1 MKNITMNKIKIF
13 AAVVVAMFASASL
26 FAQDVNTV
34 KAKYNEAAAKISAK
48 DFNAAITLLD
58 EAVNLGL
65 ETEGA
70 EETVDA
76 AQKLLPVCYF
86 QSGLGLAKAKQL
98 DAALEKFTKAAE
110 LGELYGDAKSA
121 RNANTMIAR
130 VYTMKGADAFNS
142 KDFATAASIF
152 ANGYAANPNDTK
164 LALNLAMSYCEMG
177 DLVKGGEVYK
187 QILSLTHSKY
197 DADKA
202 TAKEKFTNY
211 LLAAASTNAT
221 ESKFDEAL
229 VYTNEIIALDS
240 LSAVG
245 NKLLVQLYNSKQD
258 YAKVAELAGNAAA
271 LQATPE
277 EQSDLYYMQGAAL
290 SNSDKLPEAIEAY
303 KKVTAGNNVA
313 NAAEQIK
320 ALQAVIASK
329 K

>member
-1 MKNITMNKIKIF
+1 MNKIKLF
-13 AAVVVAMFASASL
+13 ATLAVALFASATLS
-26 FAQDVNTV
+26 AQDVASVT
-34 KAKYNEAAAKISAK
+34 AQYNEAVQKVQAK
-48 DFNAAITLLD
+48 DYNAAITILD
-58 EAVNLGL
+58 ETINMGL

-70 EETVDA
+70 EETVDL
-76 AQKLLPVCYF
+76 AQKLLPACYF
-86 QSGLGLAKAKQL
+86 QSGLGLVKAGKL
-98 DAALEKFTKAAE
+98 DESLERFTKAAQT
-110 LGELYGDAKSA
+110 GELYGDTKNM

-130 VYTMKGADAFNS
+130 VYTMKGADAFNN
-142 KDFATAASIF
+142 KDYATAASIF
-152 ANGYAANPNDTK
+152 ANGYAANPTDTK

-177 DLVKGGEVYK
+177 DLTKGGEVYK
-187 QILSLTHSKY
+187 QILGLTHSKY

-202 TAKEKFTNY
+202 KAKESYTNY
-211 LLAAASTNAT
+211 LLVAASNNAA

-229 VYTNEIIALDS
+229 VYTGEIIAMDS

-245 NKLLVQLYNSKQD
+245 NKLMVQLYNSKKD
-258 YAKVAELAGNAAA
+258 YAKVGELGGAAAA

-290 SNSDKLPEAIEAY
+290 SNTDKLTEAIEAY

>member
-1 MKNITMNKIKIF
+1 MNKLKFF
-13 AAVVVAMFASASL
+13 ATLAVALFASATLS
-26 FAQDVNTV
+26 AQDVASVT
-34 KAKYNEAAAKISAK
+34 AKYNEAVQKVQAK
-48 DFNAAITLLD
+48 DYNAAITILN
-58 EAVNLGL
+58 EAIDMGL

-70 EETVDA
+70 EATVDL
-76 AQKLLPVCYF
+76 AQKLLPACYF
-86 QSGLGLAKAKQL
+86 QSGLGLAKAGKL
-98 DAALEKFTKAAE
+98 DEALERFNKAAQT
-110 LGELYGDAKSA
+110 GELYGDTKSM

-130 VYTMKGADAFNS
+130 VYTMKGADAFNN
-142 KDFATAASIF
+142 KDYATAASIF

-164 LALNLAMSYCEMG
+164 LGLNLAMSYCEMG
-177 DLVKGGEVYK
+177 DLAKGGEVYK
-187 QILSLTHSKY
+187 QIMALTHSKY

-202 TAKEKFTNY
+202 TAKTSYTNY
-211 LLAAASTNAT
+211 LLAAASTKAT

-229 VYTNEIIALDS
+229 VYTQEIIAMDS

-245 NKLLVQLYNSKQD
+245 NKLMVQLYNSKQD
-258 YAKVAELAGNAAA
+258 YAKVGELGGMAAE

-277 EQSDLYYMQGAAL
+277 EKSDLYYMQGAAL
-290 SNSDKLPEAIEAY
+290 SNTDKLTEAIEAY

>member
-1 MKNITMNKIKIF
+1 MNKIKLF
-13 AAVVVAMFASASL
+13 ATLAVALFASATLS
-26 FAQDVNTV
+26 AQDVASVT
-34 KAKYNEAAAKISAK
+34 AKYNEAVQKVQAK
-48 DFNAAITLLD
+48 DYNAAITILD
-58 EAVNLGL
+58 ETINMGL

-70 EETVDA
+70 EETVDL
-76 AQKLLPVCYF
+76 AQKLLPACYF
-86 QSGLGLAKAKQL
+86 QSGLGLVKAGKL
-98 DAALEKFTKAAE
+98 DESLERFNKAAQT
-110 LGELYGDAKSA
+110 GELYGDTKSM

-130 VYTMKGADAFNS
+130 VYTMKGADAFNN
-142 KDFATAASIF
+142 KDYATAASIF
-152 ANGYAANPNDTK
+152 ANGYAANPTDTK

-177 DLVKGGEVYK
+177 DLTKGGEVYK
-187 QILSLTHSKY
+187 QILGLTHSKY

-202 TAKEKFTNY
+202 KAKESFTNY
-211 LLAAASTNAT
+211 LLVAASNNAA

-229 VYTNEIIALDS
+229 VYTDEIIAMDS

-245 NKLLVQLYNSKQD
+245 NKLMVQLYNSKKD
-258 YAKVAELAGNAAA
+258 YAKVGELGGNAAA

-290 SNSDKLPEAIEAY
+290 SNIDKLTEAIEAY

>member
-1 MKNITMNKIKIF
+1 
-13 AAVVVAMFASASL
+13 
-26 FAQDVNTV
+26 
-34 KAKYNEAAAKISAK
+34 
-48 DFNAAITLLD
+48 
-58 EAVNLGL
+58 
-65 ETEGA
+65 
-70 EETVDA
+70 
-76 AQKLLPVCYF
+76 
-86 QSGLGLAKAKQL
+86 
-98 DAALEKFTKAAE
+98 
-110 LGELYGDAKSA
+110 
-121 RNANTMIAR
+121 
-130 VYTMKGADAFNS
+130 
-142 KDFATAASIF
+142 
-152 ANGYAANPNDTK
+152 
-164 LALNLAMSYCEMG
+164 MSYCEMG
-177 DLVKGGEVYK
+177 DLTKGGEVYK

-290 SNSDKLPEAIEAY
+290 SNSDKLTEAIEAY

>member
-1 MKNITMNKIKIF
+1 MNKIKLF
-13 AAVVVAMFASASL
+13 ATLAVALFASATLS
-26 FAQDVNTV
+26 AQDVASVT
-34 KAKYNEAAAKISAK
+34 AKYNEAVQKVQAK
-48 DFNAAITLLD
+48 DYNAAITILD
-58 EAVNLGL
+58 ETINMGL

-70 EETVDA
+70 EETIDL
-76 AQKLLPVCYF
+76 AQKLLPACYF
-86 QSGLGLAKAKQL
+86 QSGLGLVKAGKL
-98 DAALEKFTKAAE
+98 DESLERFNKAAQM
-110 LGELYGDAKSA
+110 GELYGDTKNM

-130 VYTMKGADAFNS
+130 VYTMKGADAFNN
-142 KDFATAASIF
+142 KDYATAASIF

-177 DLVKGGEVYK
+177 DLIKGGEVYK
-187 QILSLTHSKY
+187 QIMGLTHSKY

-202 TAKEKFTNY
+202 KAKESFTNY
-211 LLAAASTNAT
+211 LLVAASNNAA

-229 VYTNEIIALDS
+229 VYTGEIIAMDS

-245 NKLLVQLYNSKQD
+245 NKLMVQLYNSKKD
-258 YAKVAELAGNAAA
+258 YAKVGELGGIAAA

-290 SNSDKLPEAIEAY
+290 SNTDKLTEAIEAY

>member
-1 MKNITMNKIKIF
+1 MNKIKLF
-13 AAVVVAMFASASL
+13 ATLAVALFASATLS
-26 FAQDVNTV
+26 AQDVASVT
-34 KAKYNEAAAKISAK
+34 AKYNEAVQKVQAK
-48 DFNAAITLLD
+48 DYNAAITILD
-58 EAVNLGL
+58 ETINMGL

-70 EETVDA
+70 EETVDL
-76 AQKLLPVCYF
+76 AQKLLPACYF
-86 QSGLGLAKAKQL
+86 QSGLGLVKAGKL
-98 DAALEKFTKAAE
+98 DESLERFNKAAQM
-110 LGELYGDAKSA
+110 GELYGDTKNM

-130 VYTMKGADAFNS
+130 VYTMKGADAFNN
-142 KDFATAASIF
+142 KDYATAASIF

-177 DLVKGGEVYK
+177 DLTKGGEVYK
-187 QILSLTHSKY
+187 QIMGLTHSKY

-202 TAKEKFTNY
+202 KAKESFTNY
-211 LLAAASTNAT
+211 LLIAASNNAA

-229 VYTNEIIALDS
+229 VYTNEIIAMDS

-245 NKLLVQLYNSKQD
+245 NKLMVQLYNSKQD
-258 YAKVAELAGNAAA
+258 YTKVGELGGVAAA

-290 SNSDKLPEAIEAY
+290 SNTDKLTEAIEAY

>member
-1 MKNITMNKIKIF
+1 MRIF
-13 AAVVVAMFASASL
+13 AALVVALFASATLS
-26 FAQDVNTV
+26 AQDINAV
-34 KAKYNEAAAKISAK
+34 KAKYNEAAAQIQAKAFDSAIK
-48 DFNAAITLLD
+48 LLN
-58 EAVNLGL
+58 EAVDMGL

-76 AQKLLPVCYF
+76 AQKLLPACYF
-86 QSGLGLAKAKQL
+86 QSGLGLAKSKQL
-98 DAALEKFTKAAE
+98 DSALEMFTKAAE

-142 KDFATAASIF
+142 KDYATAASIF

-187 QILSLTHSKY
+187 QIMSLTHSKY

-202 TAKEKFTNY
+202 TAKENYTNY

-229 VYTNEIIALDS
+229 VFTNEIIAMDS
-240 LSAVG
+240 LSATG
-245 NKLLVQLYNSKQD
+245 NKLLVQLYNSKKD
-258 YAKVAELAGNAAA
+258 YAKVAELVNVAAP

-277 EQSDLYYMQGAAL
+277 EQSDLYFMQGAAL
-290 SNSDKLPEAIEAY
+290 ANSDKWAEAVEAY
-303 KKVTAGNNVA
+303 KKVTAGANVA
-313 NAAEQIK
+313 AATAQITELQK
-320 ALQAVIASK
+320 AIAAK
-329 K
+329 AAQNK

>member
-1 MKNITMNKIKIF
+1 MNKIKLF
-13 AAVVVAMFASASL
+13 ATLAVALFASATLS
-26 FAQDVNTV
+26 AQDVASVT
-34 KAKYNEAAAKISAK
+34 AKYNEAVQKVQAK
-48 DFNAAITLLD
+48 DYNAAITILD
-58 EAVNLGL
+58 ETINMGL

-70 EETVDA
+70 EETVDL
-76 AQKLLPVCYF
+76 AQKLLPACYF
-86 QSGLGLAKAKQL
+86 QSGLGLVKAGKL
-98 DAALEKFTKAAE
+98 DESLERFNKAAQM
-110 LGELYGDAKSA
+110 GELYGDTKNM

-130 VYTMKGADAFNS
+130 VYTMKGADAFNN
-142 KDFATAASIF
+142 KDYATAASIF

-177 DLVKGGEVYK
+177 DLTKGGEVYK
-187 QILSLTHSKY
+187 QIMGLTHSKY
-197 DADKA
+197 DAD
-202 TAKEKFTNY
+202 TAKAKESFTNY
-211 LLAAASTNAT
+211 LLIAASNNAA

-229 VYTNEIIALDS
+229 VYTSEIIAMDS
-240 LSAVG
+240 LCAVG
-245 NKLLVQLYNSKQD
+245 NKLMVQLYNSKQD
-258 YAKVAELAGNAAA
+258 YAKVGELGGVAAA

-290 SNSDKLPEAIEAY
+290 SNTDKLTEAIEAY

>member
-1 MKNITMNKIKIF
+1 MNKIKLF
-13 AAVVVAMFASASL
+13 ATLAVALFASATLS
-26 FAQDVNTV
+26 AQDVASVT
-34 KAKYNEAAAKISAK
+34 AKYNEAVQKVQAK
-48 DFNAAITLLD
+48 DYNAAITILD
-58 EAVNLGL
+58 ETINMGL
-65 ETEGA
+65 DTEGA
-70 EETVDA
+70 EETVDL
-76 AQKLLPVCYF
+76 AQKLLPACYF
-86 QSGLGLAKAKQL
+86 QSGLALVKGGKL
-98 DAALEKFTKAAE
+98 DESLERFNKAAQM
-110 LGELYGDAKSA
+110 GELYGDTKNM

-130 VYTMKGADAFNS
+130 VYTMKGADAFNN
-142 KDFATAASIF
+142 KDYATAASIF

-177 DLVKGGEVYK
+177 DLTKGGEVYK
-187 QILSLTHSKY
+187 QIMALTHSKY

-202 TAKEKFTNY
+202 KAKESFTNY
-211 LLAAASTNAT
+211 LLIAASNNAA

-229 VYTNEIIALDS
+229 VYTGEIIAMDS
-240 LSAVG
+240 LSAVA
-245 NKLLVQLYNSKQD
+245 NKLMVQLYNSKQD
-258 YAKVAELAGNAAA
+258 YAKVGELGGVAAA

-290 SNSDKLPEAIEAY
+290 SNTDKLTEAIEAY

>member
-1 MKNITMNKIKIF
+1 MNKIKLF
-13 AAVVVAMFASASL
+13 ATLAVALFASATLS
-26 FAQDVNTV
+26 AQDVASVT
-34 KAKYNEAAAKISAK
+34 AKYNEAVQKVQAK
-48 DFNAAITLLD
+48 DYNAAITILD
-58 EAVNLGL
+58 ETINMGL

-70 EETVDA
+70 EETVDL
-76 AQKLLPVCYF
+76 AQKLLPACYF
-86 QSGLGLAKAKQL
+86 QSGLGLVKAGKL
-98 DAALEKFTKAAE
+98 DESLERFNKAAQT
-110 LGELYGDAKSA
+110 GELYGDTKNM

-130 VYTMKGADAFNS
+130 VYTMKGADAFNN

-152 ANGYAANPNDTK
+152 ANGYAANPTDTK
-164 LALNLAMSYCEMG
+164 LGLNLAMSYCEMG
-177 DLVKGGEVYK
+177 DLTKGGEVYK
-187 QILSLTHSKY
+187 QILGLTHSKY

-202 TAKEKFTNY
+202 KAKESFTNY
-211 LLAAASTNAT
+211 LLVAASNNAA

-229 VYTNEIIALDS
+229 VYTDEIIAMDS

-245 NKLLVQLYNSKQD
+245 NKLMVQLYNSKKD
-258 YAKVAELAGNAAA
+258 YAKVGELGGNAAA

-290 SNSDKLPEAIEAY
+290 SNIDKLTEAIEAY

>member
-1 MKNITMNKIKIF
+1 MNKIKLF
-13 AAVVVAMFASASL
+13 ATLAVALFASATLS
-26 FAQDVNTV
+26 AQDVASVT
-34 KAKYNEAAAKISAK
+34 AKYNEAVQKVQAK
-48 DFNAAITLLD
+48 DYNAAITILD
-58 EAVNLGL
+58 ETINMGL

-70 EETVDA
+70 EETVDL
-76 AQKLLPVCYF
+76 AQKLLPACYF
-86 QSGLGLAKAKQL
+86 QSGLGLVKAGKL
-98 DAALEKFTKAAE
+98 DESLERFNKAAQM
-110 LGELYGDAKSA
+110 GELYGDTKNM

-130 VYTMKGADAFNS
+130 VYTMKGADAFNN
-142 KDFATAASIF
+142 KDYATAASIF

-177 DLVKGGEVYK
+177 DLTKGGEVYK
-187 QILSLTHSKY
+187 QIMGLTHSKY

-202 TAKEKFTNY
+202 KAKESFTNY
-211 LLAAASTNAT
+211 LLIAASNNAA

-229 VYTNEIIALDS
+229 VYTNEIIAMDS

-245 NKLLVQLYNSKQD
+245 NKLMVQLYNSKQD
-258 YAKVAELAGNAAA
+258 YAKVGELGGVAAA

-290 SNSDKLPEAIEAY
+290 SNTDKLTEAIEAY

>member
-1 MKNITMNKIKIF
+1 MNKIKLF
-13 AAVVVAMFASASL
+13 ATLAVALFASATLS
-26 FAQDVNTV
+26 AQDVASVT
-34 KAKYNEAAAKISAK
+34 AKYNEAVQKVQAK
-48 DFNAAITLLD
+48 DYNAAITILD
-58 EAVNLGL
+58 ETINMGL

-70 EETVDA
+70 EETVDL
-76 AQKLLPVCYF
+76 AQKLLPACYF
-86 QSGLGLAKAKQL
+86 QSGLGLVKAGKL
-98 DAALEKFTKAAE
+98 DESLERFNKAAQT
-110 LGELYGDAKSA
+110 GELYGDTKNM

-130 VYTMKGADAFNS
+130 VYTMKGADAFNN
-142 KDFATAASIF
+142 KDYATAASIF

-164 LALNLAMSYCEMG
+164 LALNLARSYCEMG
-177 DLVKGGEVYK
+177 DLTKGGDVYK
-187 QILSLTHSKY
+187 QIMALTHSKY

-202 TAKEKFTNY
+202 KAKESFTNY
-211 LLAAASTNAT
+211 LLVAASNNAA

-229 VYTNEIIALDS
+229 VYTGEIIAMDS

-245 NKLLVQLYNSKQD
+245 NKLMVQLYNSKQD
-258 YAKVAELAGNAAA
+258 YAKVGELGGVAAA

-290 SNSDKLPEAIEAY
+290 SNTDKLTEAIEAY

>member
-1 MKNITMNKIKIF
+1 MNKIKLF
-13 AAVVVAMFASASL
+13 ATLAVALFASATLS
-26 FAQDVNTV
+26 AQDVASVT
-34 KAKYNEAAAKISAK
+34 AKYNEAVQKVQAK
-48 DFNAAITLLD
+48 DYNAAITILD
-58 EAVNLGL
+58 ETINMGL

-70 EETVDA
+70 EETVDL
-76 AQKLLPVCYF
+76 AQKLLPACYF
-86 QSGLGLAKAKQL
+86 QSGLGLVKAGKL
-98 DAALEKFTKAAE
+98 DESLERFNKAAQT
-110 LGELYGDAKSA
+110 GELYGDTKNM

-130 VYTMKGADAFNS
+130 VYTMKGADAFNN
-142 KDFATAASIF
+142 KDYATAASIF
-152 ANGYAANPNDTK
+152 ANGYAANPTDTK

-177 DLVKGGEVYK
+177 DLTKGGEVYK
-187 QILSLTHSKY
+187 QILGLTHSKY

-202 TAKEKFTNY
+202 KAKESFTNY
-211 LLAAASTNAT
+211 LLVAASNNAA

-229 VYTNEIIALDS
+229 VYTDEIIAMDS

-245 NKLLVQLYNSKQD
+245 NKLMVQLYNSKKD
-258 YAKVAELAGNAAA
+258 YAKVGELGGNAAA

-290 SNSDKLPEAIEAY
+290 SNIDKLTEAIEAY

>member
-1 MKNITMNKIKIF
+1 MNKIKLF
-13 AAVVVAMFASASL
+13 ATLAVALFASATLS
-26 FAQDVNTV
+26 AQDVASVT
-34 KAKYNEAAAKISAK
+34 AKYNEAVQKVQAK
-48 DFNAAITLLD
+48 DYNAAITILYETL
-58 EAVNLGL
+58 NMGL

-70 EETVDA
+70 EETVDL
-76 AQKLLPVCYF
+76 AQKLLPACYF
-86 QSGLGLAKAKQL
+86 QSGLGLVKAGKL
-98 DAALEKFTKAAE
+98 DESLERFNKAAQM
-110 LGELYGDAKSA
+110 GELYGDTKNM

-130 VYTMKGADAFNS
+130 VYTMKGADAFNN
-142 KDFATAASIF
+142 KDYATAASIF

-177 DLVKGGEVYK
+177 DLTKGGEVYK
-187 QILSLTHSKY
+187 QIMGLTHSKY

-202 TAKEKFTNY
+202 KAKESFTNY
-211 LLAAASTNAT
+211 LLIAASNNAA

-229 VYTNEIIALDS
+229 VYTSEIIAMDS
-240 LSAVG
+240 LSAIG
-245 NKLLVQLYNSKQD
+245 NKLMVQLYNSKQD
-258 YAKVAELAGNAAA
+258 YAKVGELGGVAAA

-290 SNSDKLPEAIEAY
+290 SNTDKLTEAIEAY

>member
-1 MKNITMNKIKIF
+1 MNKIKLF
-13 AAVVVAMFASASL
+13 ATLAVALFASATLS
-26 FAQDVNTV
+26 AQDVASVT
-34 KAKYNEAAAKISAK
+34 AKYNEAVQKVQAK
-48 DFNAAITLLD
+48 DYNAAITILD
-58 EAVNLGL
+58 ETINMGL

-70 EETVDA
+70 EETVDL
-76 AQKLLPVCYF
+76 AQKLLPACYF
-86 QSGLGLAKAKQL
+86 QSGLGLVKAGKL
-98 DAALEKFTKAAE
+98 DESLERFNKAAQM
-110 LGELYGDAKSA
+110 GELYGDTKNV

-130 VYTMKGADAFNS
+130 VYTMKGADAFNN
-142 KDFATAASIF
+142 KDYATAASIF

-177 DLVKGGEVYK
+177 DLTKGGEVYK
-187 QILSLTHSKY
+187 QIMGLTHSKY

-202 TAKEKFTNY
+202 KAKESFTNY
-211 LLAAASTNAT
+211 LLVAASNNAA

-229 VYTNEIIALDS
+229 VYTGEIIAMDS

-245 NKLLVQLYNSKQD
+245 NKLMVQLYNSKKD
-258 YAKVAELAGNAAA
+258 YAKVCERGGIAAA

-290 SNSDKLPEAIEAY
+290 SNTDKLPEAIEAY

>member
-1 MKNITMNKIKIF
+1 MNKIKLF
-13 AAVVVAMFASASL
+13 ATLAVALFASATLS
-26 FAQDVNTV
+26 AQDVASVT
-34 KAKYNEAAAKISAK
+34 AKYNEAVQKVQAK
-48 DFNAAITLLD
+48 DYNAAITILD
-58 EAVNLGL
+58 ETINMGL

-70 EETVDA
+70 EETIDL
-76 AQKLLPVCYF
+76 AQKLLPACYF
-86 QSGLGLAKAKQL
+86 QSGLGLVKAGKL
-98 DAALEKFTKAAE
+98 DESLERFNKAAQR
-110 LGELYGDAKSA
+110 GELYGDTKNM

-130 VYTMKGADAFNS
+130 VYTMKGADAFNN
-142 KDFATAASIF
+142 KDYATAASIF

-177 DLVKGGEVYK
+177 DLIKGGEVYK
-187 QILSLTHSKY
+187 QIMGLTHSKY

-202 TAKEKFTNY
+202 KAKESFTNY
-211 LLAAASTNAT
+211 LLVAASNNAA

-229 VYTNEIIALDS
+229 VYTGEIIAMDS

-245 NKLLVQLYNSKQD
+245 NKLMVQLYNSKKD
-258 YAKVAELAGNAAA
+258 YAKVGELGGIAAA

-290 SNSDKLPEAIEAY
+290 SNTDKLTEAIEAY

>member
-1 MKNITMNKIKIF
+1 MNKIKLF
-13 AAVVVAMFASASL
+13 ATLAVALFASATLS
-26 FAQDVNTV
+26 AQDVASVT
-34 KAKYNEAAAKISAK
+34 AKYNEAVQKVQAK
-48 DFNAAITLLD
+48 DYNAAITILD
-58 EAVNLGL
+58 ETINMGL

-70 EETVDA
+70 EETVDL
-76 AQKLLPVCYF
+76 AQKLLPACYF
-86 QSGLGLAKAKQL
+86 QSGLGLVKAGKL
-98 DAALEKFTKAAE
+98 DESLERFNKAAQM
-110 LGELYGDAKSA
+110 GELYGDTKNM

-130 VYTMKGADAFNS
+130 VYTMKGADAFNN
-142 KDFATAASIF
+142 KDYATAASIF

-177 DLVKGGEVYK
+177 DLTKGGEVYK
-187 QILSLTHSKY
+187 QIMGLTHSKY

-202 TAKEKFTNY
+202 KAKESFTNY
-211 LLAAASTNAT
+211 LLIAASNNAA

-229 VYTNEIIALDS
+229 VYTSEISSMDS

-245 NKLLVQLYNSKQD
+245 NKLMVQLYNSKQD
-258 YAKVAELAGNAAA
+258 YAKVGELGGVAAA

-290 SNSDKLPEAIEAY
+290 SNTDKLTEAIEAY

>member
-1 MKNITMNKIKIF
+1 MKKMKI
-13 AAVVVAMFASASL
+13 VATLIVALFASATLS
-26 FAQDVNTV
+26 AQDVASVT
-34 KAKYNEAAAKISAK
+34 AKYNEAVQKVQAK
-48 DFNAAITLLD
+48 DYNGAIAILD
-58 EAVNLGL
+58 EAINMGL

-70 EETVDA
+70 EATVDL
-76 AQKLLPVCYF
+76 AQKLLPACYF
-86 QSGLGLAKAKQL
+86 QSGLGLAKAGKL
-98 DAALEKFTKAAE
+98 DEALEKFNKAAQT
-110 LGELYGDAKSA
+110 GELYGDTKSM

-130 VYTMKGADAFNS
+130 VYTMKGANAFNT
-142 KDFATAASIF
+142 KDYATAAAIF

-164 LALNLAMSYCEMG
+164 LGLNLTMSYCEMG

-187 QILSLTHSKY
+187 QIMALTHSKY

-202 TAKEKFTNY
+202 AAKENFTNY
-211 LLAAASTNAT
+211 LLAAASNNAA

-229 VYTNEIIALDS
+229 VYTNEIIAMDS

-258 YAKVAELAGNAAA
+258 WAKVAELGGVAAA

-290 SNSDKLPEAIEAY
+290 SNSDKLNEAIEAY
-303 KKVTAGNNVA
+303 KKVVAGNNVA
-313 NAAEQIK
+313 NAADQIK

>member
-1 MKNITMNKIKIF
+1 MNKIKLF
-13 AAVVVAMFASASL
+13 ATLAVALFASATLS
-26 FAQDVNTV
+26 AQDVASVT
-34 KAKYNEAAAKISAK
+34 AKYNEAVQKVQAK
-48 DFNAAITLLD
+48 DYNAAITILD
-58 EAVNLGL
+58 ETINMGL

-70 EETVDA
+70 EETVDL
-76 AQKLLPVCYF
+76 AQKLLPACYF
-86 QSGLGLAKAKQL
+86 QSGLGLVKAGKL
-98 DAALEKFTKAAE
+98 DESLERFNKAAQM
-110 LGELYGDAKSA
+110 GELYGDTKNM

-130 VYTMKGADAFNS
+130 VYTMKGADAFNN
-142 KDFATAASIF
+142 KDYATAASIF

-177 DLVKGGEVYK
+177 DLTKGGEVYK
-187 QILSLTHSKY
+187 QIMGLTHSKY

-202 TAKEKFTNY
+202 KAKESFTNY
-211 LLAAASTNAT
+211 LLVAASNNAA

-229 VYTNEIIALDS
+229 VYTGEIIAMDS

-245 NKLLVQLYNSKQD
+245 NKLMVQLYNSKKD
-258 YAKVAELAGNAAA
+258 YAKVGELGGIAAA

-290 SNSDKLPEAIEAY
+290 SNTDKLTEAIEAY

>member
-1 MKNITMNKIKIF
+1 MNKIKLF
-13 AAVVVAMFASASL
+13 ATLAVALFASATLS
-26 FAQDVNTV
+26 AQDVASVT
-34 KAKYNEAAAKISAK
+34 AKYNEAVQKVQAK
-48 DFNAAITLLD
+48 DYNAAITILD
-58 EAVNLGL
+58 ETINMGL

-70 EETVDA
+70 EETVDL
-76 AQKLLPVCYF
+76 AQKLLPACYF
-86 QSGLGLAKAKQL
+86 QSGLGLVKAGKL
-98 DAALEKFTKAAE
+98 DESLERFNKAAQM
-110 LGELYGDAKSA
+110 GELYGDTKNM

-130 VYTMKGADAFNS
+130 VYTMKGADAFNN
-142 KDFATAASIF
+142 KDYATAASIF

-177 DLVKGGEVYK
+177 DLTKGGEVYK
-187 QILSLTHSKY
+187 QIMGLTHSKY

-202 TAKEKFTNY
+202 KAKESFTNY
-211 LLAAASTNAT
+211 LLIAASKNAA

-229 VYTNEIIALDS
+229 VYTSEIIAMDS

-245 NKLLVQLYNSKQD
+245 NKLMVQLYNSKQD
-258 YAKVAELAGNAAA
+258 YAKVGELGGVAAA

-290 SNSDKLPEAIEAY
+290 SNTDKLTEAIEAY

>member
-1 MKNITMNKIKIF
+1 MNKIKLF
-13 AAVVVAMFASASL
+13 ATLAVALFASATLS
-26 FAQDVNTV
+26 AQDVASVT
-34 KAKYNEAAAKISAK
+34 AKYNEAVQKVQAK
-48 DFNAAITLLD
+48 DYNAAITILD
-58 EAVNLGL
+58 ETINMGL

-70 EETVDA
+70 EETVDL
-76 AQKLLPVCYF
+76 AQKLLPACYF
-86 QSGLGLAKAKQL
+86 QSGLGLVKAGKL
-98 DAALEKFTKAAE
+98 DESLERFNKAAQM
-110 LGELYGDAKSA
+110 GELYGDTKNM

-130 VYTMKGADAFNS
+130 VYTMKGADAFNN
-142 KDFATAASIF
+142 KDYATAASIF

-177 DLVKGGEVYK
+177 DLTKGGEVYK
-187 QILSLTHSKY
+187 QIMGLTHSKY

-202 TAKEKFTNY
+202 KAKESFTNY
-211 LLAAASTNAT
+211 LLIAASNNAA

-229 VYTNEIIALDS
+229 VYTSEIIAMDS

-245 NKLLVQLYNSKQD
+245 NKLMVQLYNSKQD
-258 YAKVAELAGNAAA
+258 YAKVGELGGVAAA

-290 SNSDKLPEAIEAY
+290 SNTDKLTEAIEAY

>member
-1 MKNITMNKIKIF
+1 MNKIKLF
-13 AAVVVAMFASASL
+13 ATLAVALFASATLS
-26 FAQDVNTV
+26 AQDVASVT
-34 KAKYNEAAAKISAK
+34 AKYNEAVQKVQAK
-48 DFNAAITLLD
+48 DYNAAITLLD
-58 EAVNLGL
+58 ETINMGL

-70 EETVDA
+70 EETVDL
-76 AQKLLPVCYF
+76 AQKLLPACYF
-86 QSGLGLAKAKQL
+86 QSGLGLVKAGKL
-98 DAALEKFTKAAE
+98 DESLERFNKAAQT
-110 LGELYGDAKSA
+110 GELYGDTKNM

-130 VYTMKGADAFNS
+130 VYTMKGADAFNN
-142 KDFATAASIF
+142 KDYATAASIF

-164 LALNLAMSYCEMG
+164 LALNLARSYCEMG
-177 DLVKGGEVYK
+177 DLTKGGDVYK
-187 QILSLTHSKY
+187 QIMALTHSKY

-202 TAKEKFTNY
+202 KAKESFTNY
-211 LLAAASTNAT
+211 LLVAASNNAA

-229 VYTNEIIALDS
+229 VYTGEIIAMDS

-245 NKLLVQLYNSKQD
+245 NKLMVQLYNSKQD
-258 YAKVAELAGNAAA
+258 YAKVGELGGVAAA

-290 SNSDKLPEAIEAY
+290 SNTDKLTEAIEAY

>member
-1 MKNITMNKIKIF
+1 M
-13 AAVVVAMFASASL
+13 
-26 FAQDVNTV
+26 
-34 KAKYNEAAAKISAK
+34 
-48 DFNAAITLLD
+48 
-58 EAVNLGL
+58 GL

-70 EETVDA
+70 EETVDL
-76 AQKLLPVCYF
+76 AQKLLPACYF
-86 QSGLGLAKAKQL
+86 QSGLGLVKAGKL
-98 DAALEKFTKAAE
+98 DESLERFNKAAQM
-110 LGELYGDAKSA
+110 GELYGDTKNM

-130 VYTMKGADAFNS
+130 VYTMKGADAFNN
-142 KDFATAASIF
+142 KDYATAASIF

-177 DLVKGGEVYK
+177 DLTKGGEVYK
-187 QILSLTHSKY
+187 QIMGLTHSKY

-202 TAKEKFTNY
+202 KAKESFTNY
-211 LLAAASTNAT
+211 LLVAASNNAA

-229 VYTNEIIALDS
+229 VYTGEIIAMDS

-245 NKLLVQLYNSKQD
+245 NKLMVQLYNSKKD
-258 YAKVAELAGNAAA
+258 YAKVGELGGIAAA

-290 SNSDKLPEAIEAY
+290 SNTDKLTEAIEAY

>member
-1 MKNITMNKIKIF
+1 MNKIKLF
-13 AAVVVAMFASASL
+13 ATLAVALFASATLS
-26 FAQDVNTV
+26 AQDVASVT
-34 KAKYNEAAAKISAK
+34 AKYNEAVQKVQAK
-48 DFNAAITLLD
+48 DYNAAITILD
-58 EAVNLGL
+58 ETINMGL
-65 ETEGA
+65 DTEGA
-70 EETVDA
+70 EETVDL
-76 AQKLLPVCYF
+76 AQKLLPACYF
-86 QSGLGLAKAKQL
+86 QSGLALVKGGKL
-98 DAALEKFTKAAE
+98 DESLERFNKAAQM
-110 LGELYGDAKSA
+110 GELYGDTKNM

-130 VYTMKGADAFNS
+130 VYTMKGADAFNN
-142 KDFATAASIF
+142 KDYATAASIF

-177 DLVKGGEVYK
+177 DLTKGGEVYK
-187 QILSLTHSKY
+187 QIMGLTHSKY

-202 TAKEKFTNY
+202 KAKESFTNY
-211 LLAAASTNAT
+211 LLIAASTNAA

-229 VYTNEIIALDS
+229 VYTGEIIAMDS

-245 NKLLVQLYNSKQD
+245 NKLMVQLYNSKQD
-258 YAKVAELAGNAAA
+258 YAKVGELGGVAAA

-290 SNSDKLPEAIEAY
+290 SNTDKLTEAIEAY

>member
-1 MKNITMNKIKIF
+1 MNKIKLF
-13 AAVVVAMFASASL
+13 ATLAVALFASATLS
-26 FAQDVNTV
+26 AQDVASVT
-34 KAKYNEAAAKISAK
+34 AKYNEAVQKVQAK
-48 DFNAAITLLD
+48 DYNAAITILD
-58 EAVNLGL
+58 ETINMGL

-70 EETVDA
+70 EETVDL
-76 AQKLLPVCYF
+76 AQKLLPACYF
-86 QSGLGLAKAKQL
+86 QSGLGLVKAGKL
-98 DAALEKFTKAAE
+98 DESLERFNKAAQM
-110 LGELYGDAKSA
+110 GELYGDTKNM

-130 VYTMKGADAFNS
+130 VYTMKGADAFNN
-142 KDFATAASIF
+142 KDYATAASIF

-177 DLVKGGEVYK
+177 DLTKGGEVYK
-187 QILSLTHSKY
+187 QIMGLTHSKY

-202 TAKEKFTNY
+202 KAKESFTNY
-211 LLAAASTNAT
+211 LLVAASNNAA

-229 VYTNEIIALDS
+229 VYTGEIIAMDS

-245 NKLLVQLYNSKQD
+245 NKLMVQLYNSKKD
-258 YAKVAELAGNAAA
+258 YAKVGELGGIAAA

-290 SNSDKLPEAIEAY
+290 SNTDKLTEAIEAY

-313 NAAEQIK
+313 NAAEQLK

>member
-1 MKNITMNKIKIF
+1 MNKIKIF
-13 AAVVVAMFASASL
+13 ATLVVALLASATLS
-26 FAQDVNTV
+26 AQDINTV
-34 KAKYNEAAAKISAK
+34 KAKYNEAAAKIQAK

-58 EAVNLGL
+58 EAVNMGL

-86 QSGLGLAKAKQL
+86 QSGLGLAKAGKL
-98 DAALEKFTKAAE
+98 DESLDNFNKAAE
-110 LGELYGDAKSA
+110 LGELYGDAKSM
-121 RNANTMIAR
+121 RNAKTMIAR
-130 VYTMKGADAFNS
+130 VYTMKGADAFNN
-142 KDFATAASIF
+142 KDYATAASIF

-164 LALNLAMSYCEMG
+164 LGLNLAMSYCEMG
-177 DLVKGGEVYK
+177 ELAKGGEIYK
-187 QILSLTHSKY
+187 QIMALTHSKY

-202 TAKEKFTNY
+202 TAKESYTNY
-211 LLAAASTNAT
+211 LLAAASTLAT

-229 VYTNEIIALDS
+229 VHTAEIIAVDS

-258 YAKVAELAGNAAA
+258 YAKVAELAGVAAE

-277 EQSDLYYMQGAAL
+277 EKSDLYYMQGAAL